1 MKLSQFMVGMILYIE
16 NPNESLQK
24 TIRTNKEF
32 SMIAGR
38 NINIQKLTVFLSSN
52 NELSENEN

>member
-1 MKLSQFMVGMILYIE
+1 MVGMLLYIE

-24 TIRTNKEF
+24 PIRTNKEF
-32 SMIAGR
+32 SMITGR

>member
-1 MKLSQFMVGMILYIE
+1 MVGMILYIE

>member
-24 TIRTNKEF
+24 PIRTNKEF
-32 SMIAGR
+32 SMITGR